1 MQIENKLKVAF
12 QFAMNYLKSKSPIDT
27 GNLRYNA
34 IKYRIE
40 QNKFIIYVDESIAPY
55 MVYKNEKWLNRKGDN
70 PNEAWW
76 NRTIEDIIET
86 MSIYLGGTLKQ
97 WN

>member
-1 MQIENKLKVAF
+1 MQFENKLKVAF
-12 QFAMNYLKSKSPIDT
+12 QFAINYLKQKSPIDT

-40 QNKFIIYVDESIAPY
+40 DNRFIIYVDEQIAPY
-55 MVYKNEKWLNRKGDN
+55 MVYTNEKWINHKGQN
-70 PNEAWW
+70 PNESWW

-86 MSIYLGGTLKQ
+86 MSIYLGGNLKRC
-97 WN
+97 N